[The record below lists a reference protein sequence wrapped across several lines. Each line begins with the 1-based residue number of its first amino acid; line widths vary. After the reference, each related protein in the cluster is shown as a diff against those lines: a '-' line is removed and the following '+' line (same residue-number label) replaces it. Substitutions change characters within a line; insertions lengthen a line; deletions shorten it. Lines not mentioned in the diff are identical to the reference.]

1 MVKNSRLGKSP
12 KTRPGKQI
20 RPAERHP
27 VFGALKGL
35 VRIPPGV
42 DLTEPADPDPM
53 TDAGALREG
62 YATVTP
68 LRIDANDRDRLRV
81 IEGWGLR

>member
-1 MVKNSRLGKSP
+1 
-12 KTRPGKQI
+12 
-20 RPAERHP
+20 
-27 VFGALKGL
+27 
-35 VRIPPGV
+35 
-42 DLTEPADPDPM
+42 M

-68 LRIDANDRDRLRV
+68 LLIDANDRETQRA

>member
-1 MVKNSRLGKSP
+1 MRVVPHSLRSGLNQYDRRVNP
-12 KTRPGKQI
+12 EDQI
-20 RPAERHP
+20 Y
-27 VFGALKGL
+27 FWN
-35 VRIPPGV
+35 IW
-42 DLTEPADPDPM
+42 TEPADPDPM

-68 LRIDANDRDRLRV
+68 LRIDANDREAQRA